1 MEMAKTYQVHQHHVR
16 SLRAASMRAVAR
28 ARSTAQLHL
37 QPVRAQSLRAC
48 TVEPI
53 VRVMRVCG
61 VPAVVQPLVVGGH
74 GAELPGVD
82 TYLERTA
89 SPRAS
94 AAPASTRPPPLPPSS
109 LSSSSHSCPACRM
122 SRRMK
127 DPWARSLHMTLAPGP
142 AATPRTDTLPHSPPP
157 PPSLERR
164 RRPPRSQTHTSV
176 PPRPWDAAR
185 HITHLIRLRIA
196 VRSLACAATAAERVD
211 SVLGFW
217 GSGRA
222 GRQRWRRRWTRTVWY
237 AAR

>member
-164 RRPPRSQTHTSV
+164 RRPLESNSHLGASSPLGRRAAHHPPHSAPHCCSV
-176 PPRPWDAAR
+176 PG
-185 HITHLIRLRIA
+185 
-196 VRSLACAATAAERVD
+196 VC
-211 SVLGFW
+211 GY
-217 GSGRA
+217 SGGA
-222 GRQRWRRRWTRTVWY
+222 G
-237 AAR
+237 